1 MKYVTKCA
9 VKYKG
14 YIINRTIYRPIVYTP
29 KLNEIIVYSNERM
42 QSAIGSMP
50 KAHRQTKGEVG
61 RSESSNLTITE
72 RYVANIIKRKI
83 LGKKKAK

>member
-1 MKYVTKCA
+1 
-9 VKYKG
+9 
-14 YIINRTIYRPIVYTP
+14 
-29 KLNEIIVYSNERM
+29 VYSNERI
-42 QSAIGSMP
+42 QSAIESTP

-61 RSESSNLTITE
+61 RSESSNLAIME

>member
-14 YIINRTIYRPIVYTP
+14 YIINRTMYRPTVYIT
-29 KLNEIIVYSNERM
+29 KLNEIIVNSNERM

-50 KAHRQTKGEVG
+50 TAHREATL
-61 RSESSNLTITE
+61 R
-72 RYVANIIKRKI
+72 
-83 LGKKKAK
+83 

>member
-1 MKYVTKCA
+1 
-9 VKYKG
+9 
-14 YIINRTIYRPIVYTP
+14 
-29 KLNEIIVYSNERM
+29 M